1 MICRHPARWISAA
14 LTVVA
19 LLGAAVRADPPI
31 NPFPVPPI
39 NDGVAQQWQFEK
51 DDENWQ
57 AVNDSRS
64 WQFRTTGTGVLR
76 ISPTGDDPYLHGPTI
91 NIDGTRLE
99 IRFRLRC
106 EQPGNVEVF
115 FSTTD
120 SKGFRPGQ
128 SRTFEATGKWKWEER
143 SVVIEPR
150 GSLLQLR
157 VDPSRSQG
165 DMEIDAISISRL
177 REHPVEISQV
187 RVEGPSIIATLRNR
201 SDAPTAIRLNE
212 TQAEVQPR
220 GTVDVKIDADR
231 EPAFEAVSLKLLVKD
246 FPSITRTVH
255 LFRPNGQAALESLAA
270 GDLELLIA
278 DQGKGAVIRRKG
290 KIVAVMSPLLLVG
303 GESVKFKSVTVA
315 GKECV
320 LRSERAELRFTLT
333 ESEIAMSVSSE
344 EAVEGPAVR
353 AIGSLEQGLFA
364 GVEYLGKGE
373 ASSSTKDI
381 RTAEHI
387 RFAPDPMHVTMPL
400 MAFVTGDATVA
411 LMWKDMSLQPVFATP
426 NFFDGTSDHRMT
438 LRAAAQHAEPPAAN
452 PSPPHPVTPSPAHP
466 AGSRLAATMRIS
478 AGWVEGGRLE
488 DAILWAGRRNG
499 LPELPP
505 RPRNTR
511 EQYDIAL
518 KALNGKLKNDKGW
531 GHCAEDHWDR
541 RFFVD
546 HASTHWRLTGQI
558 PQTPELIPHGAH
570 IHNNAAFFVTGR
582 GNQFL
587 QHLANHAKAAMKAQ
601 QPDGSFRYTGKYAD
615 GHFEDTAS
623 GYCALQ
629 TLHLLE
635 HAHHTGDK
643 ASLEAAEKTLRW
655 MTRFRTPRGAQTWEV
670 PLHTPDILASAHLV
684 RAYVIGHELT
694 GKKEYLDEA
703 RRWAITGVPFVYQWG
718 NQPIMPYAAIAV
730 LGATNWEAPNW
741 IGLPVQWCGLVYAES
756 LLMLAPHD
764 RTLDWKKIAE
774 GILISGEQQQY
785 PDGPFI
791 GCLPD
796 SIALRTQ
803 ERRPWNINPCALV
816 SLRMLIEGT
825 NPALSMARGG
835 GRVVVSPYP
844 VRFEANRAIITG
856 KAGVRY
862 QIAIDGVVRE
872 VESKG
877 TDEVSLEQEP
887 RTK

>member
-1 MICRHPARWISAA
+1 MICRHPAQWIAA
-14 LTVVA
+14 AIAVTVA
-19 LLGAAVRADPPI
+19 AMLGANASADPPI
-31 NPFPVPPI
+31 DPFPAPSI
-39 NDGVAQQWQFEK
+39 NDGIATQWSFEK

-57 AVNDSRS
+57 AVNDARA
-64 WQFRTTGTGVLR
+64 WAFRAAGAGVLR
-76 ISPTGDDPYLHGPTI
+76 ISPSGDDPYLHGPA
-91 NIDGTRLE
+91 IDVEGTRLE
-99 IRFRLRC
+99 IRLRLRC

-115 FSTTD
+115 FSTAE
-120 SKGFRPGQ
+120 SKGFRAGQ
-128 SRTFEATGKWKWEER
+128 SKSFAAAGKWKWEEHA
-143 SVVIEPR
+143 VVIEPR

-157 VDPSRSQG
+157 LDPSRGQG
-165 DMEIDAISISRL
+165 EMEIDSISISRL
-177 REHPVEISQV
+177 REQPVQLSQV
-187 RVEGPSIIATLRNR
+187 RVVGQTIHATLRNR
-201 SDAPTAIRLNE
+201 SNDLVAVRLNDTPADIE
-212 TQAEVQPR
+212 AR
-220 GTVDVKIDADR
+220 GSVDVKIDVDR
-231 EPAFEAVSLKLLVKD
+231 EPAFESVPLKLVVKD
-246 FPSITRTVH
+246 FPPITRTVH
-255 LFRPNGQAALESLAA
+255 LFRPDGQASLDSLAA

-278 DQGKGAVIRRKG
+278 DKGKGAIVRRKG
-290 KIVAVMSPLLLVG
+290 KIVAVMSPLLLAG
-303 GESVKFKSVTVA
+303 GSAVRFKSVTVT

-320 LRSERAELRFTLT
+320 LQAERAELRFTLN
-333 ESEIAMSVSSE
+333 ESAVGMSVSAE
-344 EAVEGPAVR
+344 DAVEGPAIR
-353 AIGSLEQGLFA
+353 ALGELEQGLFA

-381 RTAEHI
+381 RTSEHI

-411 LMWKDMSLQPVFATP
+411 LTWDDMAMQPVFATP
-426 NFFDGTSDHRMT
+426 NFFDGTGDHRMT
-438 LRAAAQHAEPPAAN
+438 LRAPAHASPAPSTPAA
-452 PSPPHPVTPSPAHP
+452 PAQKP
-466 AGSRLAATMRIS
+466 AARLTATLRIS
-478 AGWVEGGRLE
+478 AGWDEGGRLE
-488 DAILWAGRRNG
+488 DAILWAVRRSA
-499 LPELPP
+499 LPALPP
-505 RPRNTR
+505 RPRNTQ

-518 KALNGKLKNDKGW
+518 KALNGKLRSDKGW

-546 HASTHWRLTGQI
+546 HASTLWRLTGQI

-582 GNQFL
+582 GSQFM
-587 QHLANHAKAAMKAQ
+587 QHLANHANAALKAQ
-601 QPDGSFRYTGKYAD
+601 QPDGSFRYQGKYAD

-623 GYCALQ
+623 GYCAFQALR
-629 TLHLLE
+629 LLE
-635 HAHHTGDK
+635 HARHTVDK
-643 ASLEAAEKTLRW
+643 ASLAAAEKTLRW

-703 RRWAITGVPFVYQWG
+703 RRWAITGVPFIYQWG
-718 NQPIMPYAAIAV
+718 NRPIMPYATIAV

-764 RTLDWKKIAE
+764 STLDWKRVAE

-816 SLRMLIEGT
+816 SLRMLIEGQE
-825 NPALSMARGG
+825 PALSVARGG
-835 GRVVVSPYP
+835 VDADGNRRVIVSPFP
-844 VRFEANRAIITG
+844 VRIEANKAIIAA
-856 KAGVRY
+856 KAGVKY

-877 TDEVSLEQEP
+877 TDEVILPNEP
-887 RTK
+887 GTK